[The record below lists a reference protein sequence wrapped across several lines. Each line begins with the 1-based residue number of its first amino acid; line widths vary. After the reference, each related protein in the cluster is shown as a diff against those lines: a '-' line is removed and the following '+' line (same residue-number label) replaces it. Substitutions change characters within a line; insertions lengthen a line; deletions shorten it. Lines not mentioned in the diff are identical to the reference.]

1 MSDRIN
7 ALATLLSTAEYD
19 DVGSDVWY
27 GVVSD
32 KRKLFESE
40 FRKKDD
46 DCIDSGIHTTTTT
59 SSPLIKQSPP
69 HGKEKQ
75 LPIQQQQYQLRKYQ
89 RPISLHQLPLEQQ
102 VQVGPY
108 SNKLTSLS
116 TTMKYKTGTSNSTTK
131 EAITTAR
138 NNTAATLICLVS
150 LGCHDRI
157 QSSNQNR
164 SLSWL
169 TTKGVPFV
177 IVDGNDVTSRDIRDE
192 LFELSGIRGNYP
204 QFFIERHNGQIEY
217 FGNFDRLE
225 TLNETSSLPPEVL
238 AMHPELETWAD
249 ITFENT
255 NIDDYEVTETNN
267 LYDKYLSATDA
278 CDNTDGDSA
287 GIQSTDT
294 QSLTVN
300 DSTAAAISMLDSNIV
315 NTNSGE
321 ESSLRLYLQPNFLD
335 QFAKSLSEDEEQ
347 IIEEIHT
354 DEEFDKA
361 NGGTAEKVKHDIK
374 TATNRDNIKTL
385 QNKIMLTIQTEI
397 RPSLN
402 VQVDNL
408 ENMANGVF
416 SPRTPRGILSHKE
429 QSICA
434 SAASHSS
441 YDSRSSHGLKS
452 SQAVAIMP
460 PQSPSSRMR
469 LALSPRSNEGGK
481 AATITSAQLVYNN
494 KVVKGQKC
502 NIPKSPRSKPPQSPR
517 IVGTKTSYINTPPV
531 AESPRTLLQEG
542 IASFDT
548 ADFCH
553 DFDEDDTDNEEK
565 DISTSVERS
574 IHTLEN
580 RQSGS
585 DEDKMQGQDMN
596 INISECD
603 DHVDEKMLSSKSN
616 PREHI
621 NEVTMIEMDE
631 EDLKNNNLS
640 SSMHQMWLKQM
651 QLTASIIERFQNDVG
666 SFKTMVNQDGGNDN
680 EGEDLLV
687 AAARLAKSLD
697 RFLIVERQ
705 GCSNTNSTVMT
716 KVMSQGKQDEAHHDA
731 DLASSSSSCNEQGEY
746 TSTGIEKQ
754 YPTSPKPEASV
765 CVIVKDPPASDD
777 HSSLNSSLRRASP
790 KLKEKSKLEISIDG
804 FQELY
809 PSEKKQEDI
818 FFMAAEPSPCHG
830 DDTSL
835 FNGSATKRTRNSR
848 TLMWNSPAKN
858 ILRLF
863 GIIATKN
870 NEDDTT
876 SFHSL
881 SSK

>member
-1 MSDRIN
+1 MTDRIN

-19 DVGSDVWY
+19 DVGIDVWY

-40 FRKKDD
+40 FRKKVD
-46 DCIDSGIHTTTTT
+46 DCIDSGSHTTTTT
-59 SSPLIKQSPP
+59 SPLIKQSPL
-69 HGKEKQ
+69 HGKEQQ
-75 LPIQQQQYQLRKYQ
+75 LPMQQHDQLRKYQ
-89 RPISLHQLPLEQQ
+89 RPISSPQ
-102 VQVGPY
+102 VEPY
-108 SNKLTSLS
+108 RNKLTSLS
-116 TTMKYKTGTSNSTTK
+116 TTMKDKTGTSQ
-131 EAITTAR
+131 
-138 NNTAATLICLVS
+138 NNAAATLICLVS

-164 SLSWL
+164 SLSWF

-192 LFELSGIRGNYP
+192 LFEISGIRGNYP

-217 FGNFDRLE
+217 FGNFDRME
-225 TLNETSSLPPEVL
+225 ILNETSSLPPEVL

-255 NIDDYEVTETNN
+255 NFDDYEVTETNN
-267 LYDKYLSATDA
+267 QYDKHLSAAEA

-287 GIQSTDT
+287 GIHSNDT

-300 DSTAAAISMLDSNIV
+300 DSTAAAISMSYSHSDSMDSNIV
-315 NTNSGE
+315 KSNSGE
-321 ESSLRLYLQPNFLD
+321 ESSLRLYLQPSFLD

-347 IIEEIHT
+347 ITEIHT
-354 DEEFDKA
+354 DEEFDKE
-361 NGGTAEKVKHDIK
+361 NGGTAEEIKHDIK
-374 TATNRDNIKTL
+374 TATNCDYNQTL
-385 QNKIMLTIQTEI
+385 QNKTKLTIKTEA

-402 VQVDNL
+402 VQVDNQ
-408 ENMANGVF
+408 ENLANGVF
-416 SPRTPRGILSHKE
+416 SPRTPRGILS
-429 QSICA
+429 QGTNSP
-434 SAASHSS
+434 SSHNYRSS
-441 YDSRSSHGLKS
+441 YLKL
-452 SQAVAIMP
+452 SQAVGLMP

-469 LALSPRSNEGGK
+469 LALSPRSNEGK

-517 IVGTKTSYINTPPV
+517 IAGTKTYINIPPV
-531 AESPRTLLQEG
+531 AESPRSLLQEG

-565 DISTSVERS
+565 DISTSTADVERS
-574 IHTLEN
+574 IHTLED

-585 DEDKMQGQDMN
+585 VEDKMQKQDMN

-603 DHVDEKMLSSKSN
+603 DHVDEKMISSKSN
-616 PREHI
+616 SRAHI

-631 EDLKNNNLS
+631 EDLKNNNL

-666 SFKTMVNQDGGNDN
+666 SVKSMMNQDGGNDK

-705 GCSNTNSTVMT
+705 GCSNTNSTVNTMAI
-716 KVMSQGKQDEAHHDA
+716 SQGKQDDEAHLSKLTRPDA
-731 DLASSSSSCNEQGEY
+731 DVASSSSSCNEQGES
-746 TSTGIEKQ
+746 TPTGIEKQ
-754 YPTSPKPEASV
+754 YPTSPKSEASV
-765 CVIVKDPPASDD
+765 FVTVKDPPASDD
-777 HSSLNSSLRRASP
+777 HSSLNSSLSTASP
-790 KLKEKSKLEISIDG
+790 KLKEKSKLKLSIDG
-804 FQELY
+804 FQELI
-809 PSEKKQEDI
+809 PCEKKHEDI

-835 FNGSATKRTRNSR
+835 FNGSASKRTRNSR

-863 GIIATKN
+863 GIITTKN
-870 NEDDTT
+870 NNEDAT